1 MPEFFMS
8 CVQSLETEMLRV
20 ERARKFGLDRESRR
34 QLQQYRNELQVAIAR
49 ERVAQVSPVLI

>member
-1 MPEFFMS
+1 MS
-8 CVQSLETEMLRV
+8 CVQCLETEMLRV

-34 QLQQYRNELQVAIAR
+34 QLHQYRNELQVAIAR